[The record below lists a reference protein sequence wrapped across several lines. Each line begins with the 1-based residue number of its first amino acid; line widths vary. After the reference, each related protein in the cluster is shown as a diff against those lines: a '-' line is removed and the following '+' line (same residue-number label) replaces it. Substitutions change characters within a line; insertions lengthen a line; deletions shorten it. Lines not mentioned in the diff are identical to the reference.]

1 MALQF
6 VAGGSGSG
14 KSHYIYSRIIAGS
27 MEDKD
32 ARFFVMVPEQFTMQT
47 QKELV
52 ELHPAHSIMNIDVL
66 SFNSL
71 AKRVFE
77 ETGFIHEPILEDMG
91 KTLVLQKVIWDK
103 KTKLSVLGRTM
114 QKAGGVEEAK
124 SILSELMQYDHT
136 PEDVAEMAKS
146 GQISPVLSEKLAD
159 IAVIYKGFNEYISG
173 KYLAAEE
180 VCEALAKV
188 ISGSDIIKGS
198 TVVLDGFTGFVPMQ
212 LLVIRE
218 LLKLAKDVIVVITV
232 DAGGGSIFRESKKQE
247 LFHMSR
253 KMARELKTIA
263 EEEEVPFAEPVF
275 VGSDTGARF
284 AESPA
289 IDFLEKNLFRYS
301 SRQFKEKQSDILI
314 IEAGNIDSEAAAAAS
329 MIKKLVRT
337 EGFKYGDFAVVS
349 ADVKKYGKKMR
360 AHLEDC
366 GIPCFLDE
374 KQSVLSNVFVQFI
387 KNAVGLFAED
397 FSYSSVFAFLRTGL
411 LDFTD
416 EEIDIME
423 NYCLGTGIRG
433 YKQYSG
439 KWVRIPKGK
448 KGMDF
453 ERLNSLRERFM
464 ETLQDTAEVFKTRQ
478 SSVRAKTEA
487 LYRLA
492 NSCNVQE
499 KLKAAE
505 EKAAASGNKMRE
517 KEYAQIYKAVCDFFD
532 KLVSVLGDEKTG
544 TAAYAALME
553 AGFSQMKI
561 GIIPTGP
568 DEVHIGDIERSRVK
582 NVKVL
587 IFMGLND
594 GLVPKRSEKAGLL
607 AADDREALKDLG
619 TELAPSGQDD
629 IYIQR
634 LYLYLNMTLES
645 RRLILTYKKT
655 DTDASAMLPSYLI
668 GAVVKM
674 FPDIQIINA
683 DDKEFLPER
692 LETAP
697 GRQHELIKEFR
708 AARQGGENGS
718 FLELCRSMQKDE
730 ENSAKLDRY
739 LQAAVLRG
747 PEPTIGKAAAEAL
760 YEKRYSVTRLQEFA
774 GCAFAHFCDY
784 GLKLLPRAGYDLD
797 NRDMGN
803 IFHEVMKRLF
813 DKAAAFGGV
822 ASLSEEQIDK
832 LTDEAMDEAL
842 GNSNGT
848 IMLEG
853 GRNSAAAGRI
863 RRILHET
870 ARVVCAQMA
879 AGSFHEAGTEVPYRY
894 KNITGVI
901 DRYDIC
907 RTGDTAYVRV
917 IDYKSG
923 SEDMDYTGL
932 YYGLQIQLPVYMA
945 AALDK
950 TAKLPGVKKADP
962 AGMYYMHFQVPVI
975 EAEDLAAEPQEDDI
989 LNVCRFTGIT
999 LADADA
1005 ADLQDASAHNKGGS
1019 RVIKVRFKKDGSF
1032 YSTSAVFSE
1041 GDMRLIERYT
1051 ERLVTDL
1058 QSAIENGKASV
1069 SPAVSGDEKKDSC
1082 EYCDYRPVCGFDTA
1096 IPGYKKKT
1104 LQKYDKNSICQA
1116 MSSKLSGGGR

>member
-1 MALQF
+1 
-6 VAGGSGSG
+6 
-14 KSHYIYSRIIAGS
+14 
-27 MEDKD
+27 
-32 ARFFVMVPEQFTMQT
+32 
-47 QKELV
+47 
-52 ELHPAHSIMNIDVL
+52 
-66 SFNSL
+66 
-71 AKRVFE
+71 
-77 ETGFIHEPILEDMG
+77 
-91 KTLVLQKVIWDK
+91 
-103 KTKLSVLGRTM
+103 
-114 QKAGGVEEAK
+114 
-124 SILSELMQYDHT
+124 
-136 PEDVAEMAKS
+136 
-146 GQISPVLSEKLAD
+146 
-159 IAVIYKGFNEYISG
+159 
-173 KYLAAEE
+173 
-180 VCEALAKV
+180 
-188 ISGSDIIKGS
+188 
-198 TVVLDGFTGFVPMQ
+198 
-212 LLVIRE
+212 
-218 LLKLAKDVIVVITV
+218 
-232 DAGGGSIFRESKKQE
+232 
-247 LFHMSR
+247 
-253 KMARELKTIA
+253 
-263 EEEEVPFAEPVF
+263 
-275 VGSDTGARF
+275 
-284 AESPA
+284 
-289 IDFLEKNLFRYS
+289 
-301 SRQFKEKQSDILI
+301 
-314 IEAGNIDSEAAAAAS
+314 
-329 MIKKLVRT
+329 
-337 EGFKYGDFAVVS
+337 
-349 ADVKKYGKKMR
+349 
-360 AHLEDC
+360 
-366 GIPCFLDE
+366 
-374 KQSVLSNVFVQFI
+374 
-387 KNAVGLFAED
+387 
-397 FSYSSVFAFLRTGL
+397 
-411 LDFTD
+411 
-416 EEIDIME
+416 
-423 NYCLGTGIRG
+423 
-433 YKQYSG
+433 
-439 KWVRIPKGK
+439 
-448 KGMDF
+448 
-453 ERLNSLRERFM
+453 
-464 ETLQDTAEVFKTRQ
+464 
-478 SSVRAKTEA
+478 
-487 LYRLA
+487 
-492 NSCNVQE
+492 
-499 KLKAAE
+499 
-505 EKAAASGNKMRE
+505 
-517 KEYAQIYKAVCDFFD
+517 
-532 KLVSVLGDEKTG
+532 
-544 TAAYAALME
+544 
-553 AGFSQMKI
+553 
-561 GIIPTGP
+561 
-568 DEVHIGDIERSRVK
+568 
-582 NVKVL
+582 
-587 IFMGLND
+587 
-594 GLVPKRSEKAGLL
+594 
-607 AADDREALKDLG
+607 
-619 TELAPSGQDD
+619 
-629 IYIQR
+629 
-634 LYLYLNMTLES
+634 
-645 RRLILTYKKT
+645 
-655 DTDASAMLPSYLI
+655 MLPSYLI

-708 AARQGGENGS
+708 AARQGGENES

-822 ASLSEEQIDK
+822 ASLSAEQIDK